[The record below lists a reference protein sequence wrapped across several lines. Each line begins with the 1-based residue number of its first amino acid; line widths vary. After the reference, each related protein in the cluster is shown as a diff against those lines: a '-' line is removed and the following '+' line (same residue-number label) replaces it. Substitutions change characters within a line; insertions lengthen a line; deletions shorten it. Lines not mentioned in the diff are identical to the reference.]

1 MKRILFLLLLPA
13 LLYAAGVTINETN
26 TDTIDKIVF
35 AWTSDSTGTVTGTTA
50 ARYTGAVGRV
60 IFDPGAPAPSNNYDV
75 AIYDQNSYDILK
87 SRGYN
92 KDSLT
97 TSQIDSMF
105 SAVANSKLMLVVVNA
120 GDSTSGVVT
129 LYIIP
134 TTSDESISS
143 VDDTT
148 GLKTLGK
155 LYYYT
160 GDSTL
165 YIGTGT
171 GLSQI
176 AVGTGDISSV
186 TAGAGLSGGG
196 NSGAVTLSVADDGI
210 TSAKIVDE
218 QVQTQDLAN
227 SAVDSTKIATNAVRS
242 SDIGNQ
248 QVKTADIDS
257 TGRYPRHL
265 EGFIGPNNAIKY
277 DRKGNANIMVWI
289 PRFNWDEDNGFN
301 SSTAHP
307 AFVVNG
313 VTKSGIWVSKYE
325 NVVLDSSTAAIY
337 SAGTLDTDTHTYIA
351 SSQPGK
357 SGRYNISFDAA
368 RRACANMNNGTTITG
383 WHLMTNA
390 EWAAVALW
398 CKDNATMPLGNN
410 NYGRDVDSKHV
421 TGTIISGDTFG
432 SGNSRWLGGS
442 GGEKTAH
449 NRSESGI
456 YDLNGNLWEWVDGL
470 RLENGLIYV
479 AGNAST
485 SPTWAG
491 NSFAA
496 TEANWYNTG
505 MYVKWAGGSATG
517 FTLGTGGRDSVM
529 TEAKSQYFG
538 TTTGAD
544 SLCNAVALGPTS
556 SSAANYGNDYFYAN
570 NNGTFFPLR
579 SGRWDNGAYAGV
591 FRLNLRDAR
600 TTTHY
605 TIGFRSAL
613 VE

>member
-1 MKRILFLLLLPA
+1 MKRILLLLLLPA

-35 AWTSDSTGTVTGTTA
+35 AWTSDSTGAVTGTTT

-60 IFDPGAPAPSNNYDV
+60 IFDPGAPAPSDNYDV

-134 TTSDESISS
+134 TTSDESVTS

-160 GDSTL
+160 VDSTL

-176 AVGTGDISSV
+176 ANKEYVDDKVI
-186 TAGAGLSGGG
+186 
-196 NSGAVTLSVADDGI
+196 ADSAHIANNAI
-210 TSAKIVDE
+210 TSETIVDL
-218 QVQTQDLAN
+218 QVKTADLAAN
-227 SAVDSTKIATNAVRS
+227 AVDSSKIAPSAVRS
-242 SDIGNQ
+242 TDIGNQ
-248 QVKTADIDS
+248 QVKTANIDS
-257 TGRYPRHL
+257 TGKYPRHL

-301 SSTAHP
+301 SSTVHP

-325 NVVLDSSTAAIY
+325 NIVLDSSTAAIY
-337 SAGTLDTDTHTYIA
+337 SASTLDTDTHTYIA

-357 SGRYNISFDAA
+357 SGRYNISFDAS

-383 WHLMTNA
+383 WHMMTNA

-479 AGNAST
+479 TGNAST

-505 MYVKWAGGSATG
+505 MYTKWAGGAATG
-517 FTLGTGGRDSVM
+517 FTIGVGGRDSVM
-529 TEAKSQYFG
+529 TTAKSQYFG

-544 SLCNAVALGPTS
+544 SLCKALALGPTS

-570 NNGTFFPLR
+570 NNGTFFPIR
-579 SGRWDNGAYAGV
+579 SGSWYKSAAAGV
-591 FRLNLRDAR
+591 FVLDLNYAR
-600 TTTHY
+600 TGTNSA
-605 TIGFRSAL
+605 IGFRASL
-613 VE
+613 IE